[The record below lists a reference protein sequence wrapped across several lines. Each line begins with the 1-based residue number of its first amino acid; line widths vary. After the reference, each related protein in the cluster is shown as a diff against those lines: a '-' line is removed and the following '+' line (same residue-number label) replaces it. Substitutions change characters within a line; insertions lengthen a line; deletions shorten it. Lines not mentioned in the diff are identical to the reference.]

1 LAGWRIPLAV
11 VLTAIVAGLTWF
23 GHLGRAFFAILTLGF
38 IVITVAVL
46 VSGLNVPVHPTGTT
60 GHAEPLAAALA
71 FPVAM
76 ALATGVEAP
85 SSAIAQ
91 LGQLDDTGR
100 RRFGRVTLWLT
111 LGIVGTI
118 TLGLTAEAVHLRIG
132 IPAANSTQIADLA
145 SRAAHPAL
153 YGLFQLVTALLLLSA
168 ASSSFQAG
176 PGLLKALARGHAETG
191 ILPKLWGITNRH
203 HTPYWGVLLFLVV
216 SAAVI
221 GAAGG
226 QDQRLVLFYAVSVFL
241 SFLAGLLAMARF
253 SAAGR
258 QWGQLAVNIVG
269 ATVVGFTLVVNLA
282 RGQPI
287 ASLAA
292 ALLIAVVLYGLWV
305 RAGRPR
311 GIRSVAAKAEQPDDA

>member
-1 LAGWRIPLAV
+1 MTVAFIAVTIAVLAGGI
-11 VLTAIVAGLTWF
+11 TAPI
-23 GHLGRAFFAILTLGF
+23 
-38 IVITVAVL
+38 
-46 VSGLNVPVHPTGTT
+46 HPTGTIT
-60 GHAEPLAAALA
+60 TTPGHAAPLAVALA

-91 LGQLDDTGR
+91 LDQLDDPGR
-100 RRFGRVTLWLT
+100 RRFGRITLWLT

-145 SRAAHPAL
+145 SRAANPAV

-176 PGLLKALARGHAETG
+176 PGLLKALARRHRDISTDGAGTDTG
-191 ILPKLWGITNRH
+191 ILASRWGITNQH
-203 HTPYWGVLLFLVV
+203 HTPYWGVLLFFVISAVV
-216 SAAVI
+216 I
-221 GAAGG
+221 TAAGG

-241 SFLAGLLAMARF
+241 SFLAGLVAMTRF
-253 SAAGR
+253 SFR
-258 QWGQLAVNIVG
+258 DRRWGQLVVNVVG
-269 ATVVGFTLVVNLA
+269 ALAVAFTLAVNLA
-282 RGQPI
+282 RGEPI

-292 ALLIAVVLYGLWV
+292 ALVIAAVLYVLWV

-311 GIRSVAAKAEQPDDA
+311 GIRNAAADAEQSTTAPPPSG

>member
-1 LAGWRIPLAV
+1 
-11 VLTAIVAGLTWF
+11 
-23 GHLGRAFFAILTLGF
+23 
-38 IVITVAVL
+38 VITVAVL
-46 VSGLNVPVHPTGTT
+46 VSGITAPVHPSGTVT
-60 GHAEPLAAALA
+60 QTPGHTVPLAVALA

-91 LGQLDDTGR
+91 LGQLDDVGR

-118 TLGLTAEAVHLRIG
+118 TLGLAAEAVHLRIG

-145 SRAAHPAL
+145 GRAAHPAL
-153 YGLFQLVTALLLLSA
+153 YGLFQVVTALLLLSA

-176 PGLLKALARGHAETG
+176 PGLLKALARQHHHTSTTAGADTG
-191 ILPKLWGITNRH
+191 ILPRVWGATNRH
-203 HTPYWGVLLFLVV
+203 HTPYWGVVLFFVI

-221 GAAGG
+221 IAAGG

-241 SFLAGLLAMARF
+241 SFLAGLVAMARF
-253 SAAGR
+253 SAR
-258 QWGQLAVNIVG
+258 QRHIGQLVVNIVG
-269 ATVVGFTLVVNLA
+269 AVVVAFTLVVNLA
-282 RGQPI
+282 RGKPI

-292 ALLIAVVLYGLWV
+292 ALVIAAVLYVLWL

-311 GIRSVAAKAEQPDDA
+311 GIRNVAAEAEQPT